1 MRVISNRRLV
11 EFSARHPDAH
21 LALQTWRKLME
32 STEFDS
38 FADIRRSFGS
48 IDVVGD
54 RYVFDIRGN
63 RYRLITAISF
73 QLQICYIKA
82 VLTYAEYDRGTWR

>member
-38 FADIRRSFGS
+38 FADLRRSFGS
-48 IDVVGD
+48 IVVGD

-82 VLTYAEYDRGTWR
+82 VLTHAEYDRGTWR